1 MERRGGGG
9 CEPGG
14 APSDAA
20 PRAAPEPRPGTARGS
35 VRGRAPGVG
44 MQRGRRPVAARGPL
58 PVGHLPSPPAHRFGG
73 PAAEGC
79 GLGVPAV
86 PNAALLPQENGHVR
100 LNGDMTPKAGG
111 DPTPLNGAG
120 SAEPPREDGTGGAG
134 GEDTIE
140 PAPPADGGEAKP
152 EGAAAPKDTP
162 KKKKKFSFKKS
173 FKLSGIS
180 FRKNKKDDGDSAAS
194 SPTEEQS
201 KAEPKAEEDPASGTA
216 PQEERSGEGQS
227 GAEPEGAAGGPG
239 AEEEKPPAENR
250 GDAAAAQQPPEP
262 TAAEPAAAEQKEE

>member
-1 MERRGGGG
+1 M
-9 CEPGG
+9 
-14 APSDAA
+14 
-20 PRAAPEPRPGTARGS
+20 
-35 VRGRAPGVG
+35 
-44 MQRGRRPVAARGPL
+44 AARGP
-58 PVGHLPSPPAHRFGG
+58 PPGGTPFPPAHRFGG

-162 KKKKKFSFKKS
+162 RKKKKFSFKKS

-201 KAEPKAEEDPASGTA
+201 KAEPKAEEDPAGGAA

-227 GAEPEGAAGGPG
+227 GAEPKGPDGGHG

-262 TAAEPAAAEQKEE
+262 TAAEPAAAAEQKEE

>member
-1 MERRGGGG
+1 MSPVGHRAMRHRA
-9 CEPGG
+9 PPPSRAPVPRG
-14 APSDAA
+14 APSAAA
-20 PRAAPEPRPGTARGS
+20 PRGWGCSAGAARW
-35 VRGRAPGVG
+35 
-44 MQRGRRPVAARGPL
+44 QRGDPSRWDTS
-58 PVGHLPSPPAHRFGG
+58 PSPPAHRFGG

-262 TAAEPAAAEQKEE
+262 TAAEPAAAAEQKEE

>member
-1 MERRGGGG
+1 MGSQGSKAAKAEGSDP
-9 CEPGG
+9 PGG
-14 APSDAA
+14 HAAVTEPSKAN
-20 PRAAPEPRPGTARGS
+20 G
-35 VRGRAPGVG
+35 
-44 MQRGRRPVAARGPL
+44 
-58 PVGHLPSPPAHRFGG
+58 
-73 PAAEGC
+73 
-79 GLGVPAV
+79 
-86 PNAALLPQENGHVR
+86 QENGHVR

-120 SAEPPREDGTGGAG
+120 SAEAPREDGTGGAG

-201 KAEPKAEEDPASGTA
+201 KAEPKAEEDPAGGAA

-227 GAEPEGAAGGPG
+227 GAEPKGPDGGHG

-262 TAAEPAAAEQKEE
+262 TAAEPAAAAEQKEE